1 MKVRNVRRAEECGA
15 GWKKEPCCSH
25 EHSRLP
31 DLSAVATS
39 GTGTFSVSR
48 LLLCLDRR
56 DDRIDMAVRD
66 RTRRLVPAV
75 A

>member
-1 MKVRNVRRAEECGA
+1 MRS
-15 GWKKEPCCSH
+15 GWKKEPCLLARTH
-25 EHSRLP
+25 RLP

-48 LLLCLDRR
+48 LLLCPDRR

>member
-1 MKVRNVRRAEECGA
+1 MLART
-15 GWKKEPCCSH
+15 H
-25 EHSRLP
+25 RLP

-48 LLLCLDRR
+48 LLLCPDRR

>member
-1 MKVRNVRRAEECGA
+1 MRS
-15 GWKKEPCCSH
+15 GWKKEPCLLA
-25 EHSRLP
+25 RTQP
-31 DLSAVATS
+31 PARPSAVATS